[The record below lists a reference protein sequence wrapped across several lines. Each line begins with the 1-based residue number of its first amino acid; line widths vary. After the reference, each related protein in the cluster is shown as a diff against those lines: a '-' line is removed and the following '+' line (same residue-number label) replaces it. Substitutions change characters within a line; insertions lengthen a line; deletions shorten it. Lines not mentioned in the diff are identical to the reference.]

1 MLRYYRWRLRDWWYR
16 CRQRMTTDDRVMLLV
31 WAVMLIAL
39 GAAGWAF
46 QPTAPAMHMVD
57 QPPLCPFRCPR
68 DRRSG
73 QRVELLPGQSGTRRM
88 LDLVTLA
95 LIDGDIVAYR
105 AADRP
110 PEGHLLGGE
119 SGVASSLYRRLA
131 GRCGCRCRD
140 RPRWGWPLAR
150 CSSAIVAFTGR
161 ENFRKRILPTSYKAN
176 RAGKVKP
183 QAYAYVVRRMHEEF
197 DTRCIEG
204 LEADDVLGI
213 LATTETYSDAIILT
227 VDKDLRTIPA
237 RHFNPLKD
245 TKPVLRSEYAAD
257 AQWLMQTLTGDTSD
271 GYTGIPGVGPKRAEK
286 ILGGDIRQLAFSRAT
301 PGDLWR
307 RVVAGYRSA
316 KLTEDDALVQA
327 RVARIL
333 RRSDYDKATKEVLL
347 WHPTTPERIPLLPTQ
362 PAGPASSAATA
373 GEAPIS
379 SSAPPAGGTITR
391 KEAE

>member
-1 MLRYYRWRLRDWWYR
+1 M
-16 CRQRMTTDDRVMLLV
+16 
-31 WAVMLIAL
+31 
-39 GAAGWAF
+39 
-46 QPTAPAMHMVD
+46 
-57 QPPLCPFRCPR
+57 
-68 DRRSG
+68 
-73 QRVELLPGQSGTRRM
+73 
-88 LDLVTLA
+88 TLA

-105 AADRP
+105 AAI
-110 PEGHLLGGE
+110 GHQKDISWGD
-119 SGVASSLYRRLA
+119 GVASSTADWQAAADAAVATTRA
-131 GRCGCRCRD
+131 
-140 RPRWGWPLAR
+140 WMALAR

-161 ENFRKRILPTSYKAN
+161 ENFRKRILPTYKAN

-183 QAYAYVVRRMHEEF
+183 QAYPYVVRRMHEEF

-257 AQWLMQTLTGDTSD
+257 AQWLMQALTGDTSD
-271 GYTGIPGVGPKRAEK
+271 GYTGIPGVGPKKAER
-286 ILGGDIRQLAFSRAT
+286 ILGGDVRQIAAARRPASVLWNMVVQAYRA
-301 PGDLWR
+301 
-307 RVVAGYRSA
+307 A
-316 KLTEDDALVQA
+316 KLTEADALQQA

-347 WHPTTPERIPLLPTQ
+347 WHPTTPERIPLLLAQ
-362 PAGPASSAATA
+362 PDGLASSAATA

-379 SSAPPAGGTITR
+379 SSAPPAGGATSR
-391 KEAE
+391 KEVE